1 MSVQSKLSRRA
12 LFAGATTIL
21 AGTALAAVSAPSQG
35 FTHGV
40 ASGDPLAT
48 RVMLWTRFVPKG
60 GGTQAVLW
68 EVAHDPSFA
77 RIVRTGTAFA
87 SPDRDHTV
95 KVDVSGLKPGERYVY
110 RFVVGQQISP
120 LGHTRTLPQG
130 RTETLKLAL
139 FSCSNLAFGYFN
151 AYRHCAEQSDIDI
164 ALHVGDYI
172 YEYGPGHYPGPR
184 ESITD
189 RLLDPTH
196 DIVALAD
203 YRARYANYRTDADLQ
218 ALHAAKPMIAVWD
231 DHEFANDNWMHGA
244 QNHHP
249 DTQGDWADRRAAA
262 IRAYDEWMPVRPT
275 DAMPHYRSF
284 QWGDLA
290 SLILLDT
297 RDIGR
302 DQQLDLAAAF
312 KFTAAPTPDALKVA
326 IEAFM
331 PRWQDESRQL
341 MGKAQEDWFAAEL
354 ARSKAAAT
362 PWQVIAQQIVVGF
375 NVQPKESLALLRA
388 DVPAFVKARTEI
400 GALLGAAGIPG
411 NMDNWGGYPA
421 ARRRFL
427 QAIKA
432 SANNA
437 IVLSGDSHNAW
448 AFELPGGDN
457 GAPLAVEIAG
467 QSVTSSGIE
476 SAIDNSDAAARAL
489 IAANPELKWCNVA
502 QRGYA
507 TLSLT
512 HDMATAEWLMF
523 DTVRSRAGKVSE
535 RRTARI
541 RATPGV
547 GVGSFEWV

>member
-1 MSVQSKLSRRA
+1 MPHQPKLSRRA
-12 LFAGATTIL
+12 LL
-21 AGTALAAVSAPSQG
+21 AGVTTLAAGSAFAAIGTPAQG

-40 ASGDPLAT
+40 ASGDPLTT
-48 RVMLWTRFVPKG
+48 RVILWTRYVPKG

-68 EVAHDPSFA
+68 EVAQDPSFT
-77 RIVRTGTAFA
+77 RIVRSGTAFA

-95 KVDVSGLKPGERYVY
+95 KVDVSGLKPGERYLY
-110 RFVVGQQISP
+110 RFVVGQQKSA

-130 RTETLKLAL
+130 KAETLKLAL

-151 AYRHCAEQSDIDI
+151 AYRHCAEQNDIDI
-164 ALHVGDYI
+164 AVHVGDYI
-172 YEYGPGHYPGPR
+172 YEYAPGHYPGPR
-184 ESITD
+184 ESIAN
-189 RLLDPTH
+189 RVLDPTH

-249 DTQGDWADRRAAA
+249 DSQGDWADRRAAA

-302 DQQLDLAAAF
+302 DQQLDLTTAF
-312 KFTAAPTPDALKVA
+312 KFNSLPTPEALKAAVY
-326 IEAFM
+326 AFM
-331 PRWQDESRQL
+331 PQWQDENRQL
-341 MGKAQEDWFAAEL
+341 MGKIQEDWFAAEL
-354 ARSKAAAT
+354 ARSKASAT

-375 NVQPKESLALLRA
+375 NVQPKESLALLRP
-388 DVPAFVKARTEI
+388 DVPAFVKARAEL
-400 GALLGAAGIPG
+400 GALLGAANIPG

-427 QAIKA
+427 QAIKTN
-432 SANNA
+432 ANNA
-437 IVLSGDSHNAW
+437 VILSGDSHNAW

-467 QSVTSSGIE
+467 QSVTSAGIE
-476 SAIDNSDAAARAL
+476 GALDNADKAAQAL
-489 IAANPELKWCNVA
+489 IAANAELKWCNLA

-507 TLSLT
+507 TLRLT
-512 HDMATAEWLMF
+512 REIATAEWLLF
-523 DTVRSRAGKVSE
+523 DTVRSRPGVIAT
-535 RRTARI
+535 RRTAQI
-541 RATPGV
+541 RATSGV
-547 GVGSFEWV
+547 GVGNFEWI